1 MDEVERVR
9 KLFCD
14 LTPILNERQIRL
26 WAAAEAESLGRGGV
40 TIVTRATGLRHKR
53 IVAGKRDLQVQ
64 RETPPLEAPC
74 EQRVRRPGA
83 GRKRIEDQDPELVK
97 ALERLIDPATRGDPE
112 SPLRWTSKGTRRLAE
127 ELTIQGHPVSA
138 TKVRELLVD
147 LDYSL
152 QANHKTR
159 EGKQDP
165 DRDAQFEYINRR
177 AKEFQSKGLPVISV
191 DTKKKENLGDFKNG
205 GREWE
210 PKGSPVPVRVHDF
223 IDKELGKAIPYGVY
237 DLARNE
243 GWVSVGIDH
252 DTAEFAVETIR
263 RWWKRMGKAV
273 YPEAEELLI
282 TADGGGSNGA
292 RVRLW
297 KTELQE
303 FADESGLRIQ
313 VAHYPPGTSKWNK
326 IEHRMFCH
334 ITANWR
340 GRPLETLETV
350 VNLIG
355 ATTTK
360 RGLHIR
366 AAADRNS
373 YKKGIKVAHEEM
385 EAVNLRP
392 ARFRGDWNYTV
403 TPQSD

>member
-1 MDEVERVR
+1 
-9 KLFCD
+9 
-14 LTPILNERQIRL
+14 
-26 WAAAEAESLGRGGV
+26 
-40 TIVTRATGLRHKR
+40 
-53 IVAGKRDLQVQ
+53 
-64 RETPPLEAPC
+64 
-74 EQRVRRPGA
+74 VRRPGA
-83 GRKRIEDQDPELVK
+83 GRKCIEHQDPEVVK
-97 ALERLIDPATRGDPE
+97 ALELLIDPATRGDPE
-112 SPLRWTSKGTRRLAE
+112 SPRRWTSKGTRRLAE
-127 ELTIQGHPVSA
+127 ELTAQGHPVGA

-147 LDYSL
+147 LEYSL

-177 AKEFQSKGLPVISV
+177 AKDFQSKGLPVISV

-263 RWWKRMGKAV
+263 RWWQRMGKAV
-273 YPEAEELLI
+273 YPEAEEILI
-282 TADGGGSNGA
+282 TADVGGSNGA

-355 ATTTK
+355 ATTTT

-373 YKKGIKVAHEEM
+373 YKKGIKVADDKM